1 MFEVNIYAVM
11 LAATSSFMLG
21 GLWYSPLLFGKLW
34 MIENKIVEGEGNPL
48 MIFGISFV
56 LSVISAWA
64 FAVWVGPSPEMS
76 YAIHQGLV
84 VGLLFV
90 CTSMGIN
97 YQFSQRGF
105 LLWAIDGGYHV
116 AQFLLF
122 GVVLGVWH

>member
-21 GLWYSPLLFGKLW
+21 GLWYSPLLFGRLW
-34 MIENKIVEGEGNPL
+34 MIENKIVEREGNPL
-48 MIFGISFV
+48 KIFGISFV
-56 LSVISAWA
+56 LSVIAAWA

-97 YQFSQRGF
+97 YQFSRRGF

-116 AQFLLF
+116 AQFGLF
-122 GVVLGVWH
+122 GLVLGVWH

>member
-116 AQFLLF
+116 AQFVLF
-122 GVVLGVWH
+122 GVVLAVWH